1 MNIAELLG
9 SLAARGVK
17 LTIDGGELKA
27 QAPKGVLGAPERAL
41 IAGHKEA
48 IARFLVA
55 ERSSSMRSD
64 IPPVRRAPVDP
75 DGHPLS
81 SQQLSVWVICQT
93 QHGASAYNL
102 PMAFDI
108 RGPLD
113 AALFARAADALMERQ
128 EVLRT
133 RIRVV
138 DGEPRQW
145 TAEAVAGLRLEH
157 ASTADAAAAYARE
170 CVHPFRLDAEPLCR
184 MQLLRIAADHHVFL
198 LNIHHIICDGA
209 SIQLLLQDL
218 LALYRNQCDAHALPP
233 LALHHADY
241 CRWQKETLEPSAAYR
256 ECLAYWRE
264 QMRETPPVI
273 ALPTDRPRPVA
284 RSLRGNTIAQ
294 EIPASQAAAL
304 QHMARQHNVTLYM
317 LMLAIYKVLLSRYAQ
332 QDRLVVGTPSS
343 MRDAAELESIAG
355 YFLNTLPIH
364 TQIDPQRSFADYLSA
379 LKEVVLA
386 AFEHQHVTFLD
397 IVRLLAV
404 ERSTSHD
411 PVFQVFFILQDDFR
425 AGIAL
430 PGLDITMRPVRMDTS
445 KLDLTLYVTQRADGA
460 LTAAFEYRTDV
471 FEHATIAAMAE
482 NFAHLVGEVLESPD
496 SPIGRFGMI
505 AGAQRRRLVETW
517 NATRAAYDAGA
528 SIHGLIREAA
538 TRHPA
543 RTAVVFGS
551 ARLTYAEL
559 DARAGRLAAFLA
571 LQGVMPGAF
580 VGVAMQRS
588 AELVVALLAA
598 LKAGAAY
605 VPIDPGYPLD
615 RIDYMLRDSGVRV
628 VVTEQAVLPLVD
640 GEHHRAI
647 AVDGPDV
654 SAAIAACEPIDGIAV
669 ASGLAYMIYT
679 SGSTGR
685 PKGVKIAHRNVVNLF
700 CGLNRDVMRGPEP
713 ATWLAVTSIS
723 FDISVLELF
732 WTLANGDTVVVQPDV
747 PAPHGPLAPGEV
759 SLFYFAA
766 QEAQQD
772 KYALLLQGARFA
784 DSAGL
789 SAVWVPERHF
799 HSFGDHFPNPSVAA
813 AAVAT
818 ITERIKIRSGSVVLP
833 LHDTLRVAEEWSMV
847 DNLSGGRV
855 ELSFASGWHPN
866 DFVLAPD
873 RYEDRHRHL
882 REQLDELKAM
892 WRGDA
897 VQRRNGAG
905 RDIMVEVHPRPLQP
919 ELTAWV
925 TAAGSPDT
933 FAYAGSIGAGL
944 LTHILG
950 QSREELA
957 GKISIYRTALAAAGF
972 PPERGRVALMLH
984 TFIGD
989 DPAAIEAVVRAP
1001 FKRYLRSSLAL
1012 VKPLA
1017 DSAGLPLDTHQ
1028 DEAIELAYR
1037 KYSREN
1043 GLIGTLDDCTR
1054 RAIDLLAIGVDE
1066 FACLIDFGIDVQ
1078 VTLDHLPGI
1087 ARLKQALR
1095 RHAAQQRLIA
1105 GRSQDWTTAQLIAA
1119 HGVDRLQSTPSYAR
1133 HLLETREGLDALA
1146 LLDSLLVGGEAL
1158 PPDLAAALSGRVNRL
1173 QNMYGPTETTVW
1185 SSTKQIIDEHVTLG
1199 RPMANTQFHVVD
1211 RDLRLL
1217 PQGVPGELLIGGDG
1231 VSAGYHNQDALTA
1244 ERFVEVEIEPGVPVL
1259 LYRTGDLVRWT
1270 ADGELEYLGRLDFQV
1285 KLRGFRIEL
1294 EEIETCLR
1302 SCAGVRDCAV
1312 VVSGHADAQQLV
1324 AFVVAT
1330 PSTGSTAGA
1339 VPDLGAVNRVLAQRL
1354 PGYMLPERLI
1364 VLDALPSAPNGK
1376 LDRKALMARGSA
1388 PDATACRTH
1397 REPETPAEHA
1407 VATLLADVLQVERV
1421 GMDDDFFRLG
1431 GNSLSAIRFVQRFND
1446 RFGVALSLSAFWQQ
1460 PTVAALAAMIG
1471 TEAEAAAL
1479 LERLRAQHVDVT
1491 LTPAGALRVEG
1502 DQAIVTAGLLEQ
1514 IRQAKPALQRLLGGA
1529 QAAGA
1534 MLPLSPAP
1542 SGEDIP
1548 ATPAQQ
1554 TLWFLTHLG
1563 ERFRAAGHNGMVL
1576 RLHGELRT
1584 DALRGAVEAVVASH
1598 AALRAGFHVRA
1609 SSRLVM
1615 RTEAVVRLPWTERD
1629 LTAMDA
1635 TARAAA
1641 LHDILRDEISRAYD
1655 HASPPLMR
1663 ACLVR
1668 ESATSHVLVIGVHH
1682 LVADGISRDLIVE
1695 ETLARYAA
1703 STDPAASPPPPSLHF
1718 TDYAFS
1724 IREWI
1729 ENGLL
1734 EGDVAYW
1741 GDTLGALPPL
1751 APFPTDA
1758 TPPSGT
1764 AGTLQQI
1771 DLDLHDADLGRLRAF
1786 AGAHGCSVYSAL
1798 MTAFHL
1804 ALHVRSGRRHQVVSA
1819 NLSNRHHPALERTVG
1834 NYADS
1839 FHIVSAIEAE
1849 QTLLDVL
1856 RAIGAKIVEANE
1868 HARVPSALID
1878 RRFRPAGIEDGL
1890 MVFHYLETA
1899 RAPASAAGLRVESL
1913 RPVGAPGSTMTH
1925 LELNIGHDGDSI
1937 GGWLGFNDAC
1947 FHVETARAIASL
1959 FHSALAAL
1967 LDAPDTVVAALADA
1981 AHPRERALAQD
1992 TA

>member
-41 IAGHKEA
+41 IAAHKEA
-48 IARFLVA
+48 ITRFLVA
-55 ERSSSMRSD
+55 ERSSSMRGD
-64 IPPVRRAPVDP
+64 IPPVRRAADDP
-75 DGHPLS
+75 LGHPLS
-81 SQQLSVWVICQT
+81 SQQLSLWVICQT
-93 QHGASAYNL
+93 QQGASAYNL

-113 AALFARAADALMERQ
+113 AVLFARAADALMARQ

-145 TAEAVAGLRLEH
+145 TAEAVADLQLEN
-157 ASTADAAAAYARE
+157 ASAADAAAAYARE
-170 CVHPFRLDAEPLCR
+170 CVHPFRLDGEPLCR
-184 MQLLRIAADHHVFL
+184 MQLLRVAADHHVFL
-198 LNIHHIICDGA
+198 INIHHIICDGA

-218 LALYRNQCDAHALPP
+218 LALYRNRCDQAALPP
-233 LALHHADY
+233 LTLHHADY
-241 CRWQKETLEPSAAYR
+241 CRWQRESLEPSAAYG

-264 QMRETPPVI
+264 QMRAAPPVI
-273 ALPTDRPRPVA
+273 TLPTDRPRPVT
-284 RSLRGNTIAQ
+284 RSLRGNTLAQ
-294 EIPASQAAAL
+294 EIPAQQAAAL
-304 QHMARQHNVTLYM
+304 QQLARQHNVTLYM
-317 LMLAIYKVLLSRYAQ
+317 LMLAVYKVLLSRYAQ

-364 TQIDPQRSFADYLSA
+364 TRIDSRRSFAEYLSTV
-379 LKEVVLA
+379 KEAVLA
-386 AFEHQHVTFLD
+386 AFEHQHATFLD
-397 IVRLLAV
+397 IVRTLAV

-425 AGIAL
+425 AGVAL
-430 PGLDITMRPVRMDTS
+430 PGLDIAMRPVRMDTS
-445 KLDLTLYVTQRADGA
+445 KLDLTLYITQRADGA
-460 LTAAFEYRTDV
+460 LTAAFEYRTDI

-482 NFAHLVGEVLESPD
+482 NFAHLVGEVLESADAPV
-496 SPIGRFGMI
+496 GRLAML
-505 AGAQRRRLVETW
+505 APAQRRRLVETW
-517 NATRAAYDAGA
+517 NATRTSYEAGA
-528 SIHGLIREAA
+528 SIHGLIHEAA
-538 TRHPA
+538 SRHPA

-559 DARAGRLAAFLA
+559 DARAGRLASLLA
-571 LQGVMPGAF
+571 SQGVAPGTF
-580 VGVAMQRS
+580 VGVAMERS
-588 AELVVALLAA
+588 AELVVALLAV
-598 LKAGAAY
+598 LKVGAAY

-615 RIDYMLRDSGVRV
+615 RIHYMLRDSGVRV
-628 VVTEQAVLPLVD
+628 VVTESAVLPLVD
-640 GEHHRAI
+640 GEDHLAI
-647 AVDGPDV
+647 AVDAPDV
-654 SAAIAACEPIDGIAV
+654 RTAVSACAPFDGAAV
-669 ASGLAYMIYT
+669 APGLAYMIYT

-700 CGLNRDVMRGPEP
+700 CGLNRDLARGQEP

-747 PAPHGPLAPGEV
+747 PAQHGPLTQADV

-766 QEAQQD
+766 QEAQRD

-784 DSAGL
+784 DDAGL

-818 ITERIKIRSGSVVLP
+818 ITRRIKIRSGSVVLP

-873 RYEDRHRHL
+873 RYDERHRHL
-882 REQLDELKAM
+882 REQLDELKAL

-905 RDIMVEVHPRPLQP
+905 RDVAVEVHPRPLQP
-919 ELTAWV
+919 ELTAWI

-944 LTHILG
+944 LTHMLG

-957 GKISIYRTALAAAGF
+957 EKIAIYRAALAAAGF

-984 TFIGD
+984 TFIGE
-989 DPAAIEAVVRAP
+989 DPASIEAVVSGP
-1001 FKRYLRSSLAL
+1001 FKRYLRSSLSL

-1017 DSAGLPLDTHQ
+1017 DSAGLPLETHL

-1043 GLIGTLDDCTR
+1043 GLIGTLEECTR

-1078 VTLDHLPGI
+1078 VTLDHLPSI
-1087 ARLKQALR
+1087 AGLQQKLR

-1105 GRSQDWTTAQLIAA
+1105 GRAQDWTTAQLIAA
-1119 HGVDRLQSTPSYAR
+1119 HGVDRLQTTPSYAR
-1133 HLLETREGLDALA
+1133 HLLETRDGLDALA
-1146 LLDSLLVGGEAL
+1146 LLDTLLVGGEAL
-1158 PPDLAAALSGRVNRL
+1158 PADLAAALAGRVNCL

-1185 SSTKQIIDEHVTLG
+1185 SSTKRIVDDRVTLG
-1199 RPMANTQFHVVD
+1199 RPIANTQFHVVD

-1244 ERFVEVEIEPGVPVL
+1244 ERFVEVEIEPGTPIL

-1302 SCAGVRDCAV
+1302 GCAGVRDCAV

-1324 AFVVAT
+1324 AFVVAA
-1330 PSTGSTAGA
+1330 PSKSPADA
-1339 VPDLGAVNRVLAQRL
+1339 APDLGSVNRVLAGRL
-1354 PGYMLPERLI
+1354 PGYMLPDRLI
-1364 VLDALPSAPNGK
+1364 VLDALPLAPNGK
-1376 LDRKALMARGSA
+1376 LDRKALMARGLE
-1388 PDATACRTH
+1388 PEATECRTH
-1397 REPETPAEHA
+1397 RAPGTPAEHA
-1407 VATLLADVLQVERV
+1407 VAAMLADVLHVERV

-1446 RFGVALSLSAFWQQ
+1446 RFGTALSLSEFWQQ
-1460 PTVAALAAMIG
+1460 PTVAALAARIG
-1471 TEAEAAAL
+1471 AEAEAASL
-1479 LERLRAQHVDVT
+1479 LEMLRAQHVDVT
-1491 LTPAGALRVEG
+1491 LTSAGALRVEG
-1502 DQAIVTAGLLEQ
+1502 EQAIVTAGVLEQ

-1529 QAAGA
+1529 RTGRA
-1534 MLPLSPAP
+1534 MPPLSPAP
-1542 SGEDIP
+1542 PDEDIP

-1576 RLHGELRT
+1576 RLLGELRA
-1584 DALRGAVEAVVASH
+1584 DALREALQAVVANH
-1598 AALRAGFHVRA
+1598 AALRAGFHVRG

-1615 RTEAVVRLPWTERD
+1615 RVEDTVRLPWTERD
-1629 LTAMDA
+1629 LAAMD
-1635 TARAAA
+1635 TAPRVAA
-1641 LHDILRDEISRAYD
+1641 LHDLIRDEVSRAYD
-1655 HASPPLMR
+1655 HAAPPLMR

-1682 LVADGISRDLIVE
+1682 LVADGISRDIIVE

-1703 STDPAASPPPPSLHF
+1703 AMRSAAPLPASPTLHF
-1718 TDYAFS
+1718 TDFAHS
-1724 IREWI
+1724 SRGWI

-1734 EGDVAYW
+1734 DDDIAYW
-1741 GDTLGALPPL
+1741 RDTLGALPPL
-1751 APFPTDA
+1751 APFPTDR
-1758 TPPSGT
+1758 TPPAGT

-1771 DLDLHDADLGRLRAF
+1771 DLELRDADLGRLRAF
-1786 AGAHGCSVYSAL
+1786 AGENGCSVYGAL
-1798 MTAFHL
+1798 MTAFHV
-1804 ALHVRSGRRHQVVSA
+1804 ALYLRSGRRHQIVSA

-1839 FHIVSAIEAE
+1839 FQIVSAIEAG

-1856 RAIGAKIVEANE
+1856 RTIGAKIVEANE

-1899 RAPASAAGLRVESL
+1899 RAPVSAGGLHVESL
-1913 RPVGAPGSTMTH
+1913 RPIGAPGGTMTH
-1925 LELNIGHDGDSI
+1925 LELNIGHDGESI
-1937 GGWLGFNDAC
+1937 AGWLGFNDAW
-1947 FHVETARAIASL
+1947 FRAETARGIATL

-1967 LDAPDTVVAALADA
+1967 LDAPHTPVAALADA
-1981 AHPRERALAQD
+1981 AHPREQALAHA